1 MDIAQPPQSAVRRNV
16 VTETAGRFSVEPNAG
31 NHFAWIRTQ
40 LALQRTFM
48 AGVRTSV
55 SLIGFGFTV
64 AKFFESLQ
72 QSGPGAGRMGP
83 EAPRDVGLMLIGAG
97 VISLVVFLW
106 QFHRAVTHLR
116 SDEYAAIAAVGRRP
130 MHISTYITA
139 IVVILVGIAAFG
151 MILFRF

>member
-1 MDIAQPPQSAVRRNV
+1 MVESV
-16 VTETAGRFSVEPNAG
+16 GRFSVEPNAS

-40 LALQRTFM
+40 LALQRTLM

-72 QSGPGAGRMGP
+72 ATSPGAGRVGP
-83 EAPRDVGLMLIGAG
+83 EAPRDVGLLLIAAG
-97 VISLVVFLW
+97 VISLCIFLW
-106 QFHRAVTHLR
+106 QFRRAVHYLR
-116 SDEYAAIAAVGRRP
+116 SGEFEALGSGRKRP
-130 MHISTYITA
+130 LHVSTYFTA
-139 IVVILVGIAAFG
+139 IVVIFVGIAAFG